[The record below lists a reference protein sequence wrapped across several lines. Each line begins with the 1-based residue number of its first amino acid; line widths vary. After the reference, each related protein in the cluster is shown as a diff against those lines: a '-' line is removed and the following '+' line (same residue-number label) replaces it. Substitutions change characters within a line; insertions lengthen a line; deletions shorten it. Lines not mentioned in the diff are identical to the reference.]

1 MKNILIL
8 ILLSCFVS
16 CQYFEKNVPSKKDL
30 LSKELKKI
38 NWQQVDEMPS
48 VSTCDSVEDSEARKK
63 CFFDFLSTNMRNKLL
78 QDSIKLKFP
87 KLDTLQIKVTVTA
100 TANVTFDTDLSKYK
114 TIYNTNQL
122 DSTFKAKLANLVAIE
137 PAIKRGVKVNSQFV
151 LPIVLD

>member
-38 NWQQVDEMPS
+38 NWQIVDELPG
-48 VSTCDSVEDSEARKK
+48 VSTCNSVDDSEARKK
-63 CFFDFLSTNMRNKLL
+63 CFFDFVSSSVRNKLL

-87 KLDTLQIKVTVTA
+87 KLDTLQIKVTVSA
-100 TANVTFDTDLSKYK
+100 NANVVFDADLSKYK

-122 DSTFKAKLANLVAIE
+122 DSMFKTKLNNLLAIE
-137 PAIKRGVKVNSQFV
+137 PAIKRGVKVKSQFI
-151 LPIVLD
+151 LSIVLD